1 MFSYSD
7 IFLKLV
13 IGFVF
18 ITLLI
23 KFSGKGSLAPT
34 SPLDQ
39 LQNYVLGGII
49 GGILYN
55 QAISVAQ
62 FVVVLSIWAL
72 LMLTTRYLKIHVHAV
87 GKFIDGEPMTIIY
100 NGELLVKN
108 CLQANLSAKEI
119 DFKLR
124 SAGVLDISQV
134 KRAIL
139 EQNGSI
145 TILGKYDEEVRFPV
159 IIDGKVDTDVLQV
172 MDKDQQWLDHE
183 LDGQGIVDI
192 KDVYMAKY
200 RHHIWEIATYGSQDK
215 V

>member
-1 MFSYSD
+1 
-7 IFLKLV
+7 
-13 IGFVF
+13 
-18 ITLLI
+18 
-23 KFSGKGSLAPT
+23 
-34 SPLDQ
+34 
-39 LQNYVLGGII
+39 
-49 GGILYN
+49 
-55 QAISVAQ
+55 
-62 FVVVLSIWAL
+62 
-72 LMLTTRYLKIHVHAV
+72 MLTTRYLKIHVHAV

-145 TILGKYDEEVRFPV
+145 TILGKYDEDVRFPV

-200 RHHIWEIATYGSQDK
+200 RHHKWEIATYGSQDEA
-215 V
+215 

>member
-23 KFSGKGSLAPT
+23 KFSGNGSLAPT

-55 QAISVAQ
+55 SAISVAQ
-62 FVVVLSIWAL
+62 YVVILSIWAL
-72 LMLTTRYLKIHVHAV
+72 LMLVTRYLKIHVHIF
-87 GKFIDGEPMTIIY
+87 GKFIDGEPTTVIR
-100 NGELLVKN
+100 NGQLLVNN
-108 CLQANLSAKEI
+108 CLRANMSAKEI

-124 SAGVLDISQV
+124 SAGVVDIRNV

-139 EQNGSI
+139 EQNGSL
-145 TILGKYDEEVRFPV
+145 TILGRNDEDVRYP
-159 IIDGKVDTDVLQV
+159 IIVDGKIDPDVLDV
-172 MDKDQQWLDHE
+172 MNKDEAWLNKE
-183 LDGQGIVDI
+183 LSAQGIKDI

-200 RHHIWEIATYGSQDK
+200 RKNKWEIATYLK
-215 V
+215 H

>member
-7 IFLKLV
+7 VFFKLV

-55 QAISVAQ
+55 QAITVAQ
-62 FVVVLSIWAL
+62 FVVILSIWAL
-72 LMLTTRYLKIHVHAV
+72 LMLVTRYLKIHIHLL
-87 GKFIDGEPMTIIY
+87 GKFIDGEPITIIK
-100 NGELLVKN
+100 NGQLQVES
-108 CLQANLSAKEI
+108 CLRANMSAKEI

-124 SAGVLDISQV
+124 AAGVIDVSEV

-145 TILGKYDEEVRFPV
+145 TVLGKDDEDVRYPV
-159 IIDGKVDTDVLQV
+159 IVDGQIDPDVLEV
-172 MDKDQQWLDHE
+172 MGHDQEWLENE
-183 LDGQGIVDI
+183 LRAQGVTDLR
-192 KDVYMAKY
+192 DVFMAKY
-200 RHHIWEIATYGSQDK
+200 RQEHWEIALYSQK
-215 V
+215 

>member
-7 IFLKLV
+7 VLLKLI
-13 IGFVF
+13 IGFIF

-23 KFSGKGSLAPT
+23 KFSGKGSLALT

-39 LQNYVLGGII
+39 VQNYVLGGII

-55 QAISVAQ
+55 QVISIAQ
-62 FVVVLSIWAL
+62 YVVVLTIWAL
-72 LMLTTRYLKIHVHAV
+72 LMLTTRYLKIHNHIV
-87 GKFIDGEPMTIIY
+87 GKFIDGEPMTVIY
-100 NGELLVKN
+100 NGKLMVKN

-124 SAGVLDISQV
+124 SAGVLDITTV

-145 TILGKYDEEVRFPV
+145 TILGKYDEDVRFPV
-159 IIDGKVDTDVLQV
+159 IVDGNIDMDVLSV
-172 MDKDQQWLDHE
+172 MNKDEEWLQKE
-183 LDGQGIVDI
+183 LEKQGVENV
-192 KDVYMAKY
+192 KDVYMARY
-200 RHHIWEIATYGSQDK
+200 RHDKWDIATY
-215 V
+215 